1 METALLSVPLGSPSF
16 WLLFLKLIARL
27 LRRVSGFVGRVLRL
41 VGYFIRRL
49 LSFFGTFIDLVFHVI
64 SAHIYLVCLAVS
76 VSTPC
81 ELTAFSPADET
92 S

>member
-1 METALLSVPLGSPSF
+1 METALSTVSLGSHSF
-16 WLLFLKLIARL
+16 CLLLLKLIARL
-27 LRRVSGFVGRVLRL
+27 LQPVSRFVGGVLSL
-41 VGYFIRRL
+41 VGYFIRCL

-64 SAHIYLVCLAVS
+64 SAHIYLVCFAVS